1 MVTVMSFAQPLR
13 MDALPDG
20 WWHRTF
26 FRTPPMLVSFGSKEG
41 RQAIRLATEAGGSM
55 LFRRTDLPLDDYPIL
70 RWGWLVER
78 PVASGA
84 DETTR
89 AGDDHPARIY
99 LKFRSSAGDE
109 RAMEIIW
116 GNRRLQA
123 GDWKYLESIFSR
135 SPFPHY
141 VARGGDA
148 NAGRWFDESAELRGL
163 YRKSWGDPAGARL
176 VDVALF
182 CDTDATRT
190 SSIAYF
196 STITLNRK

>member
-41 RQAIRLATEAGGSM
+41 RQAIRLATEAGGLM

-89 AGDDHPARIY
+89 AGDDHPAGRD
-99 LKFRSSAGDE
+99 LPEVPLVG
-109 RAMEIIW
+109 
-116 GNRRLQA
+116 RR
-123 GDWKYLESIFSR
+123 
-135 SPFPHY
+135 
-141 VARGGDA
+141 
-148 NAGRWFDESAELRGL
+148 
-163 YRKSWGDPAGARL
+163 
-176 VDVALF
+176 
-182 CDTDATRT
+182 
-190 SSIAYF
+190 
-196 STITLNRK
+196 